1 MQKNALIRYINQ
13 KGVQSCYYIC
23 TKGNSMAQT
32 RLILVGGFLGTGK
45 TTLIQR
51 AAQLLQQ
58 RGLRVGLVTNDQ
70 AGDIVD
76 TALAQTNQLPVVE
89 VSGGCFCCRFGD
101 LQLAIAHLQQTI
113 APDVILAEP
122 VGSCT
127 DLAATVIRPL
137 RTFHADTLQIAPL
150 TILLDPQR
158 DLQGFVAAVHY
169 LHQRQLA
176 EAELIVVTKA
186 DTLSPLA
193 LTAQQQVLQQ
203 RYPDR
208 PILAVSAHDDAS
220 IMRWLEVVLTDVA
233 VPRTL
238 DIDYVQYA
246 AAEAALGWLNAT
258 LRLTATRPFL
268 IESWLTGALYLF
280 DQALLAEGAAI
291 AHLKMHAHTAQTSAK
306 VSVTGTGYPPSWDV
320 VPRQIPTTTADVI
333 INARVGTAPA
343 VLAVALQQI
352 VTHSPSYVTVTIVTQ
367 ACFQP
372 APPQPTYR
380 MTTEE
385 DL

>member
-1 MQKNALIRYINQ
+1 
-13 KGVQSCYYIC
+13 
-23 TKGNSMAQT
+23 MAQT

-101 LQLAIAHLQQTI
+101 LQVAIAHLQQTI

-203 RYPDR
+203 LNQRKPKVCDWAR
-208 PILAVSAHDDAS
+208 
-220 IMRWLEVVLTDVA
+220 REVL
-233 VPRTL
+233 
-238 DIDYVQYA
+238 
-246 AAEAALGWLNAT
+246 
-258 LRLTATRPFL
+258 
-268 IESWLTGALYLF
+268 
-280 DQALLAEGAAI
+280 
-291 AHLKMHAHTAQTSAK
+291 
-306 VSVTGTGYPPSWDV
+306 
-320 VPRQIPTTTADVI
+320 RQIAEHLGQPRGWPIVLGMRPRSYLDSLQPKS
-333 INARVGTAPA
+333 PA
-343 VLAVALQQI
+343 M
-352 VTHSPSYVTVTIVTQ
+352 S
-367 ACFQP
+367 
-372 APPQPTYR
+372 
-380 MTTEE
+380 
-385 DL
+385 D

>member
-1 MQKNALIRYINQ
+1 
-13 KGVQSCYYIC
+13 
-23 TKGNSMAQT
+23 MAQT

-101 LQLAIAHLQQTI
+101 LQVAIAHLQHTI

-208 PILAVSAHDDAS
+208 PVLAVSAHDDAS
-220 IMRWLEVVLTDVA
+220 IIRWLEVVLTGVA
-233 VPRTL
+233 MPRAL

-246 AAEAALGWLNAT
+246 EAEAALGWLNAT
-258 LRLTATRPFL
+258 VRLTATRPFL